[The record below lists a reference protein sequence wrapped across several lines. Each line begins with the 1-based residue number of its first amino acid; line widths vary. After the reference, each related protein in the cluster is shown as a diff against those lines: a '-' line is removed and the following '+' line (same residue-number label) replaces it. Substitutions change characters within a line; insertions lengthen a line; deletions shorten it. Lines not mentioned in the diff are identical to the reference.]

1 LRNSNIV
8 LHEFLTKIYKNGTLP
23 DMLFLGVTVMNA
35 LENLKAKLKPGQV
48 YRRADLEKLSRSV
61 DRDVA
66 RLVDEG
72 ALLKV
77 GSGLYQSPRLSRFGV
92 LPASTD
98 KLLTSFLKDDDYLV
112 TSPNDYNSLGLGTT
126 QLYNYQI
133 VYNHKRHGRFELG
146 GQLFEFHRKPRFPKK
161 ASPEFLL
168 VDLLNNLGQLAEDRD
183 AVLAR
188 ARDKA
193 LEMDVKRLRSAV
205 KNFAKVATRK
215 LLEEALANAN

>member
-1 LRNSNIV
+1 
-8 LHEFLTKIYKNGTLP
+8 
-23 DMLFLGVTVMNA
+23 MNA

>member
-1 LRNSNIV
+1 
-8 LHEFLTKIYKNGTLP
+8 
-23 DMLFLGVTVMNA
+23 MNA
-35 LENLKAKLKPGQV
+35 LENVKSKLKPGQV
-48 YRRADLEKLSRSV
+48 YRRSDLEKMSRSV

-66 RLVDEG
+66 GLVSEG
-72 ALLKV
+72 ALVKV
-77 GSGLYQSPRLSRFGV
+77 GSGLYQCPQHSRFGT
-92 LPASTD
+92 LPANTD

-112 TSPNDYNSLGLGTT
+112 TSPNDYNALGLGTT

-161 ASPEFLL
+161 ATAEFLL
-168 VDLLNNLGQLAEDRD
+168 VDLLNNLDQLAEDRD

-188 ARDKA
+188 VRAKVPG
-193 LEMDVKRLRSAV
+193 MDAKRLSAAA

-215 LLEEALANAN
+215 FVEEALASVH

>member
-1 LRNSNIV
+1 
-8 LHEFLTKIYKNGTLP
+8 
-23 DMLFLGVTVMNA
+23 MNA
-35 LENLKAKLKPGQV
+35 LENVKSKLKPGQV
-48 YRRADLEKLSRSV
+48 YRRSDLEKMSRSV

-66 RLVDEG
+66 GLVSEG
-72 ALLKV
+72 ALVKV
-77 GSGLYQSPRLSRFGV
+77 GSGLYQCPQHSRFGT
-92 LPASTD
+92 LPANTD

-112 TSPNDYNSLGLGTT
+112 TSPNDYNALGLGTT

-161 ASPEFLL
+161 ATAEFLL
-168 VDLLNNLGQLAEDRD
+168 VDLLNNLNQLAEDRD

-188 ARDKA
+188 VRAKVPG
-193 LEMDVKRLRSAV
+193 MDAKRLSAAA

-215 LLEEALANAN
+215 FVEEALASVH

>member
-1 LRNSNIV
+1 
-8 LHEFLTKIYKNGTLP
+8 
-23 DMLFLGVTVMNA
+23 MLFLGVTVMNA

>member
-1 LRNSNIV
+1 
-8 LHEFLTKIYKNGTLP
+8 
-23 DMLFLGVTVMNA
+23 MNA
-35 LENLKAKLKPGQV
+35 LENVKKKLKPGQV

-66 RLVDEG
+66 GLVSEG
-72 ALLKV
+72 TLVKV
-77 GSGLYQSPRLSRFGV
+77 GSGLYQCPQRSRFGV

-112 TSPNDYNSLGLGTT
+112 TSPNDYNALGLGTT

-161 ASPEFLL
+161 VTVEFLL
-168 VDLLNNLGQLAEDRD
+168 VDLVNNLNQLAEDRD

-188 ARDKA
+188 VRAKVP
-193 LEMDVKRLRSAV
+193 EMDAKRLSAAAN
-205 KNFAKVATRK
+205 NFAKVATRK
-215 LLEEALANAN
+215 FVEEAIASAH

>member
-1 LRNSNIV
+1 MS
-8 LHEFLTKIYKNGTLP
+8 
-23 DMLFLGVTVMNA
+23 A
-35 LENLKAKLKPGQV
+35 LENFKSKLKPGQV

-66 RLVDEG
+66 GLVHEG
-72 ALLKV
+72 ALVKI
-77 GSGLYQSPRLSRFGV
+77 GSGLYQCPERSRFGV

-193 LEMDVKRLRSAV
+193 REMDAKRLRAAV
-205 KNFAKVATRK
+205 KSFAKVATRK

>member
-1 LRNSNIV
+1 MS
-8 LHEFLTKIYKNGTLP
+8 
-23 DMLFLGVTVMNA
+23 A
-35 LENLKAKLKPGQV
+35 LENVKSKLKPGQV
-48 YRRADLEKLSRSV
+48 YRRSDLEKMSRSV

-66 RLVDEG
+66 GLVSEG
-72 ALLKV
+72 ALVKV
-77 GSGLYQSPRLSRFGV
+77 GSGLYQCPQHSRFGV
-92 LPASTD
+92 LPANTD

-112 TSPNDYNSLGLGTT
+112 TSPNDYNVLGLGTT

-161 ASPEFLL
+161 ATAEFLL
-168 VDLLNNLGQLAEDRD
+168 VDLVNNLNQLAEDRD

-188 ARDKA
+188 VRAKVP
-193 LEMDVKRLRSAV
+193 EMDAKRLSAAA

-215 LLEEALANAN
+215 FVEEALASAH

>member
-1 LRNSNIV
+1 
-8 LHEFLTKIYKNGTLP
+8 
-23 DMLFLGVTVMNA
+23 MNA
-35 LENLKAKLKPGQV
+35 LENVKTKLKPGQV
-48 YRRADLEKLSRSV
+48 YRRSDLEKMSRSV

-66 RLVDEG
+66 GLVSEG
-72 ALLKV
+72 TLVKV
-77 GSGLYQSPRLSRFGV
+77 GSGLYQCPQHPRFGV

-112 TSPNDYNSLGLGTT
+112 TSPNDYNALGLGTT

-161 ASPEFLL
+161 ATTEFLL
-168 VDLLNNLGQLAEDRD
+168 VDLVNNLNQLAEDRN

-188 ARDKA
+188 VRAKVP
-193 LEMDVKRLRSAV
+193 EMDAKRLKTAV
-205 KNFAKVATRK
+205 HSFAKVATRK
-215 LLEEALANAN
+215 LFEEALANAN

>member
-1 LRNSNIV
+1 
-8 LHEFLTKIYKNGTLP
+8 
-23 DMLFLGVTVMNA
+23 MNA
-35 LENLKAKLKPGQV
+35 LENVKSKLKPGQV
-48 YRRADLEKLSRSV
+48 YRRSDLEKMSRSV

-66 RLVDEG
+66 GLVSEG
-72 ALLKV
+72 ALVKV
-77 GSGLYQSPRLSRFGV
+77 GSGLYQCPQHSRFGA
-92 LPASTD
+92 LPANTD

-112 TSPNDYNSLGLGTT
+112 TSPNDYNALGLGTT

-161 ASPEFLL
+161 ATAEFLL
-168 VDLLNNLGQLAEDRD
+168 VDLVNNLNQLAEDRD

-188 ARDKA
+188 VRAKVP
-193 LEMDVKRLRSAV
+193 EMDAKRLSAAA

-215 LLEEALANAN
+215 FVEEALASAH